1 MRLLHACLLIAA
13 LQCVPVFADV
23 PAAEGEATQPTTPA
37 EQEAPAKQLTPSQ
50 KRAVRTLVAKFR
62 RARRDQ
68 NAQAAVLA
76 EAMQISPLAVE
87 DIRGMIEAQ
96 LTPAV
101 TRYRQNFLKAA
112 SGTAAA
118 KFAKAD
124 KEEIKKIQD
133 QVNALRQDPNLT
145 KDMVKQIGDPG
156 MARLAEVALVD
167 RTDVLGSNRKL
178 VEERQKLLPAGKLWE
193 VANAYLAKVSA
204 STGEGAEK
212 ENSTGTTFDEF
223 ITQEEEIAVRLAL
236 PMSDQ
241 TRAILKANDTLSQK
255 LDPEEAKCVLSLN
268 LTRILLG
275 LEPLLI
281 DLQLTEAARDHSHDM
296 RENNFF
302 SHESPIPGKK
312 TFTDRAAR
320 FGAKASGE
328 NIAAGY
334 ATGPDVNLGW
344 FHSPGHHK
352 NMLNNHKTVGVGR
365 DGKHWTELFG
375 NG

>member
-1 MRLLHACLLIAA
+1 MAPSACAY
-13 LQCVPVFADV
+13 ADNNDV
-23 PAAEGEATQPTTPA
+23 AQEQQPA
-37 EQEAPAKQLTPSQ
+37 EQPTQQLTPSQ
-50 KRAVRTLVAKFR
+50 KRAVRQLVVKFR

-68 NAQAAVLA
+68 TAQAAVLA
-76 EAMQISPLAVE
+76 EAMQSSPQAVD

-101 TRYRQNFLKAA
+101 SKYRQDFFKSA
-112 SGTAAA
+112 SGTAAQ

-124 KEEIKKIQD
+124 KAEIEKLQT
-133 QVNALRQDPNLT
+133 QVNQLRLDPNLS
-145 KDMVKQIGDPG
+145 KDQIKQLGDPA
-156 MARLAEVALVD
+156 MERLAEIALVD
-167 RTDVLGSNRKL
+167 RTEVLASNRRL
-178 VEERQKLLPAGKLWE
+178 VEERQRLLPAGKLWE
-193 VANAYLAKVSA
+193 VANGYLAKFTPKTGADDA
-204 STGEGAEK
+204 SEGDA
-212 ENSTGTTFDEF
+212 GTTFDEYL
-223 ITQEEEIAVRLAL
+223 IQEEEIAVRLAL

-241 TRAILKANDTLSQK
+241 TRAILKANETLARK
-255 LDPEEAKCVLSLN
+255 LDPEESKCVLSLN

-296 RENNFF
+296 REHNFF

-312 TFTDRAAR
+312 SFTDRAAR

-334 ATGPDVNLGW
+334 GTGPSVNLGW

-352 NMLNNHKTVGVGR
+352 NMLSDHKTVGVGR
-365 DGKHWTELFG
+365 DGKHWTQLFG
-375 NG
+375 RG